1 MWSSIYREKFCPFSV
16 RRDNILHMPLM
27 HFMAYY
33 KSLAL
38 GLSPASPKN
47 LSYLVETTGMVS
59 SGA

>member
-1 MWSSIYREKFCPFSV
+1 
-16 RRDNILHMPLM
+16 MPLM

-47 LSYLVETTGMVS
+47 LSYWVETTGMVS